1 MVNFNLTNISF
12 HGIITIS
19 MKGDIFMTNF
29 CIENKELDMMFLNDM
44 EKMRRVAN
52 FCNTHNISSNNIQD
66 YFEFVDSVRELARKG
81 WLKLNE

>member
-1 MVNFNLTNISF
+1 
-12 HGIITIS
+12 
-19 MKGDIFMTNF
+19 MKNF
-29 CIENKELDMMFLNDM
+29 CIENKELDMTFLNDM
-44 EKMRRVAN
+44 EKMRRAVD

>member
-1 MVNFNLTNISF
+1 
-12 HGIITIS
+12 
-19 MKGDIFMTNF
+19 MTNF

-44 EKMRRVAN
+44 EKMRRVTD